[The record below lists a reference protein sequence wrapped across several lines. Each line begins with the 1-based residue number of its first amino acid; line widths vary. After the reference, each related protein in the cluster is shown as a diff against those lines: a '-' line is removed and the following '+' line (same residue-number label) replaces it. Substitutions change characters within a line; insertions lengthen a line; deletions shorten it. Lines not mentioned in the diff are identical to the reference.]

1 MSVIVKGM
9 KMPENC
15 DVCRFGDW
23 SNIHQTACCKL
34 KDYEPCFSDYN
45 WSFKTKRSTICPL
58 VDLGKHGDLID
69 RDKVI
74 PKLKF
79 INEAEHQIYGRESWG
94 FTAKCIQAFDD
105 VPTVIE
111 AEDGT

>member
-1 MSVIVKGM
+1 MSVLIKGM
-9 KMPENC
+9 LMPKNC
-15 DVCRFGDW
+15 RECRF
-23 SNIHQTACCKL
+23 
-34 KDYEPCFSDYN
+34 KDYVFTTGVTWCGVDCVVLARNFEAIGFDGRPD
-45 WSFKTKRSTICPL
+45 WCPL

-94 FTAKCIQAFDD
+94 FTAKCIQAVDD
-105 VPTVIE
+105 APTVIE